1 MTAPAALT
9 WHQALAYAVTGRRY
23 PELGRQP
30 VPDLDLVAAFLRRQQ
45 DGADA
50 PVLSAGPHRLPPDLT
65 AGLGPAQLW
74 AAVAELRR
82 RLEGPARPPVVAA
95 PVLPGPDD
103 QRLLRDVPPHHGS

>member
-1 MTAPAALT
+1 VTADAEPLT

-23 PELGRQP
+23 PELGRQERPDLEQVTEFLRPLLADLEPRPPQP
-30 VPDLDLVAAFLRRQQ
+30 VPADLA
-45 DGADA
+45 
-50 PVLSAGPHRLPPDLT
+50 

-82 RLEGPARPPVVAA
+82 RLGVDPSRASTAVADRP
-95 PVLPGPDD
+95 LTQEE